1 MGGEAGSPPFE
12 AVESAR
18 ERRTF
23 LSVNFVER
31 VYTHYPWDVSNGHLN
46 EPADRV
52 GRVDDVAVLRAAS
65 RRCGSSVLRSGD
77 APAPP
82 WSRCAGA
89 RRRPLRPLASNENMP
104 FL

>member
-1 MGGEAGSPPFE
+1 MGGEAGPPPFE

-52 GRVDDVAVLRAAS
+52 GRVDDVGLVGGVRRHVLLLRLFGALWGAAG
-65 RRCGSSVLRSGD
+65 RG
-77 APAPP
+77 
-82 WSRCAGA
+82 W
-89 RRRPLRPLASNENMP
+89 
-104 FL
+104 